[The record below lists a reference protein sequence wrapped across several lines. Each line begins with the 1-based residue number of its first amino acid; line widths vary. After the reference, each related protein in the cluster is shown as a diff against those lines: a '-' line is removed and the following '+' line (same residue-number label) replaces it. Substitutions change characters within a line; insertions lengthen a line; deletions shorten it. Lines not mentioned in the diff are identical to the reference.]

1 MTPDRR
7 ADLFAALSATWLPAE
22 ARRVGAWTLRRGEGG
37 GNRVS
42 AATLDGGDAGN
53 DIAAAEAGMRA
64 WGQDP
69 LFMVRPGEAA
79 LDAMLIAR
87 GYVIR
92 DPVILLEA
100 PPARLAFDA
109 PEERVIYGPAALAV
123 MNEIWEAGGIGPAKR
138 AAMARVDGQRTYLLG
153 RIGDRPA
160 GCGFAALHGAIAM
173 LHGLEVAAAARR
185 QGVGSALVRGAA
197 TWAVEIGALSLALAV
212 TEANATA
219 RQLYARLGMT
229 EAARYHYRLAPPSGD
244 R

>member
-1 MTPDRR
+1 MTADRR

-22 ARRVGAWTLRRGEGG
+22 ARRLGAWTLRRGEGG

-42 AATLDGGDAGN
+42 AATLDAGDAG

-64 WGQDP
+64 WGQEP

-79 LDAMLIAR
+79 LDAALTAR

-109 PEERVIYGPAALAV
+109 PQERVVYGPAALAV
-123 MNEIWEAGGIGPAKR
+123 MNEIWEAGGIGAAKR
-138 AAMARVDGQRTYLLG
+138 AAMARVEGQRTYLLG
-153 RIGDRPA
+153 RLGDRPA

-173 LHGLEVAAAARR
+173 LHGLEVAAATRR
-185 QGVGSALVRGAA
+185 QGVGTALVRGAA
-197 TWAVEIGALSLALAV
+197 TWAAEVGAASLALAV

-219 RQLYARLGMT
+219 RELYARLGMT
-229 EAARYHYRLAPPSGD
+229 EAARYHYRLAPPTGD